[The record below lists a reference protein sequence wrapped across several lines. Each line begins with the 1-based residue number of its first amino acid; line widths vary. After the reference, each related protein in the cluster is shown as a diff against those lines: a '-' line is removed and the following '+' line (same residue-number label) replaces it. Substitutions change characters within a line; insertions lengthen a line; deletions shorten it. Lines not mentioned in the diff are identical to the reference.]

1 MLFRSQFLVVLK
13 LVGLHLPPE
22 RNEISP
28 HPWAL
33 CLWKPSSFSDWWAR
47 AEEAELA
54 EKEEEVW
61 TVEIMA
67 MIRWRMTWS
76 RQIGA
81 WAEEEEAWIK
91 TSPAHPSLVDPQLGR
106 ACRWEVSS

>member
-1 MLFRSQFLVVLK
+1 MK

-22 RNEISP
+22 RSEISP

-33 CLWKPSSFSDWWAR
+33 CLWKLSSFLDR
-47 AEEAELA
+47 QVEE
-54 EKEEEVW
+54 EEEVW

-91 TSPAHPSLVDPQLGR
+91 TSLAHPSLVDPQLGR